1 MATFRNATQASLNSA
16 VSLTDGLR
24 GRAAPDGSFH
34 RSCRSCRTGS
44 RSGSSARA
52 VVAVLRSWAAARLG
66 RELDRVNGRETMG
79 TVNEGRH
86 PRLLPVSEEARVAPI
101 ELYFDLVFVF
111 SLTQVTALMADDL
124 TGHGIVRGLLVL
136 ALLWWSWVGYAWLG
150 NVVQA
155 EEGLGRVAMFGAMA
169 AIFVLALTVPEAFN
183 DMAGGLDGP
192 IVVAFAYLAVRV
204 LHLVMFIMLSKDDPG
219 LRRQVWRFSPSVFG
233 STTVL
238 LVASQLEGMAQ
249 TLTWAVALI
258 VDYVG
263 TILGGASG
271 WRLRSA
277 SHFAERHGLIII
289 VALGESI
296 VAIGVGVA
304 GVPISWPVIAA
315 SILGLAVAGSVWWA
329 YFDVVS
335 IVAERELRRLGGEER
350 ARLAR
355 DAYSYLHLPMVAG
368 IVLLALGIE
377 QVLEYVGESAVHELS
392 EPLAL
397 LPLGALYG
405 GVALFLLAH
414 SAFKYRT
421 WRRVTVRRVLVALL
435 VAGLIPLAAELAA
448 LAALGLLTAVLVVMI
463 ASEAVRYSELRE
475 QVRHEEVGSEAHA
488 GTGLAEPHPRGG

>member
-1 MATFRNATQASLNSA
+1 M
-16 VSLTDGLR
+16 
-24 GRAAPDGSFH
+24 P
-34 RSCRSCRTGS
+34 
-44 RSGSSARA
+44 
-52 VVAVLRSWAAARLG
+52 
-66 RELDRVNGRETMG
+66 RETIGAM
-79 TVNEGRH
+79 NEARH

-124 TGHGIVRGLLVL
+124 TGRGVVRGLLVL

-155 EEGLGRVAMFGAMA
+155 DEGLGRVAMFGAMA
-169 AIFVLALTVPEAFN
+169 AMFVLALTVPEAFD
-183 DMAGGLDGP
+183 DMPGGLDGP

-204 LHLVMFIMLSKDDPG
+204 LHLVMFVMLSKDDAG
-219 LRRQVWRFSPSVFG
+219 LRRQVWRFSPSMFG
-233 STTVL
+233 STAVL
-238 LVASQLEGMAQ
+238 LLASQLEGTAQ
-249 TLTWAVALI
+249 TLAWAAALI

-296 VAIGVGVA
+296 VAIGLGVGGVA
-304 GVPISWPVIAA
+304 ISWPVIAA

-335 IVAERELRRLGGEER
+335 IVAERELRRLRGEER

-377 QVLEYVGESAVHELS
+377 HVLEYVGESSIHELS
-392 EPLAL
+392 DPLTPL
-397 LPLGALYG
+397 LLGALYG
-405 GVALFLLAH
+405 GAALFLLAH

-421 WRRVTVRRVLVALL
+421 WRRVTVRRVVVALL
-435 VAGLIPLAAELAA
+435 LAGLIPVATELAA
-448 LAALGLLTAVLVVMI
+448 LAALGLLTAILVVMI
-463 ASEAVRYSELRE
+463 VSEVMRYSELRE
-475 QVRHEEVGSEAHA
+475 QVRHQEVGSGAHA
-488 GTGLAEPHPRGG
+488 DTEHAQPSHGVG